1 MPDFCEGA
9 FGALFRRLSHGLSQ
23 SICTGCKVLFFD
35 AFILFL
41 VNLNKLYIQTSA
53 VKLTVYFY

>member
-9 FGALFRRLSHGLSQ
+9 FGALFRRLLHALSQ
-23 SICTGCKVLFFD
+23 SICTGYKVLFF
-35 AFILFL
+35 ILIR

-53 VKLTVYFY
+53 VKLIVYFY